1 MLWYFSHELCCNGCK
16 IEMGTRVKFGRCTL
30 RSNVDLSDLIG
41 QGKDMPKRVTGSVS
55 NPKEYAIYTELGTS
69 KMKPHAM
76 VRGSLPAIEARSEQA
91 FDSLPPFPSK
101 AELLAAANEV
111 IDFAYDTIQDATHRS
126 LKNDP
131 GYVHLQDAWKKEEAQ
146 ADG

>member
-1 MLWYFSHELCCNGCK
+1 MS
-16 IEMGTRVKFGRCTL
+16 TRVKYGRCTL
-30 RSNVDLSDLIG
+30 RSNVNLNDILG
-41 QGKDMPKRVTGSVS
+41 NVADMPRKITGSVS

-76 VRGSLPAIEARSEQA
+76 VRGSLPAIEKRSEKA
-91 FDSLPPFPSK
+91 FDSLPPFPTK
-101 AELLAAANEV
+101 AQLLAAANEV
-111 IDFAYDTIQDATHRS
+111 IDFAFDEIQDATHRS